1 VVLAAAQVQA
11 LAEPVVVPV
20 VVPQAVVQVLA
31 VVRQAVALL
40 AARPVA
46 EQLLAVVQ
54 QLARVVLLQAQVVRP
69 LLAALPLQVVRQQ
82 PELAQ
87 PLQLVRQLPQR
98 LPLQRLVWW
107 LPVWRLQLSWLLRWP
122 RKTMRL

>member
-31 VVRQAVALL
+31 VVRLAVALL

-54 QLARVVLLQAQVVRP
+54 QLARVALLQAQVVRP
-69 LLAALPLQVVRQQ
+69 LLAALPLQVVLQQ

-122 RKTMRL
+122 RKMMRW